1 MGFDLEGETP
11 LQVAKQAVEAYRDL
25 QGRLTAPGL
34 KVNPKKT
41 AFIATDKRTDHA
53 LKSMLTDQ
61 EPPVSSLGV
70 DHQAARRRRI
80 PVLRQRF
87 LKAKRRKIKLRALK
101 IPALKICL
109 RLHKGGVQPVAL
121 WGGEAQRL
129 APQNRT
135 ALRQAMATHLGHHS
149 GGLLDSIYDL
159 HSNKYQDPADQVLIQ
174 HIKATH
180 ILYHHGPTE
189 QLPHLEQAWQQ
200 LHEQPQRKQRP

>member
-1 MGFDLEGETP
+1 
-11 LQVAKQAVEAYRDL
+11 
-25 QGRLTAPGL
+25 
-34 KVNPKKT
+34 
-41 AFIATDKRTDHA
+41 
-53 LKSMLTDQ
+53 MLTDQ

-174 HIKATH
+174 HAHLVPPRANRAAATPRTSLATTTRTAPAQAASIVH
-180 ILYHHGPTE
+180 STWTACGDHC
-189 QLPHLEQAWQQ
+189 LPHGVELAG
-200 LHEQPQRKQRP
+200 